1 MAKLTTKELL
11 KKVQKIQITSRKV
24 VNELLGGEYKSV
36 FKGRGMEF
44 DEVREYQ
51 QGDEV
56 RTIDWNV
63 TARTGKPFVKQFIEE
78 REQVLFLMV
87 DLSGSENFGSKEKK
101 KNEMAAELSGLL
113 AFSAIT
119 NNDKV
124 GLLIFTDEVELFIP
138 PDKGEMHALYIIQEV
153 LRFDPKHK
161 GTSISTALEYVS
173 KMLKRRSIL
182 FLISDFLDTNYEQAL
197 KHAAHRHDLIAV
209 TLTDPREQTLPA
221 AGLVELLDAET
232 GEVVLADTTSASTRN
247 HFHQAALMRM
257 EKTKTTLNRLRIDQI
272 HLQTNRDYLSD
283 VIHFFHSRERGLLP

>member
-1 MAKLTTKELL
+1 MAKLTKKELL
-11 KKVQKIQITSRKV
+11 KKVRKIQISSRKV
-24 VNELLGGEYKSV
+24 VTELLGGEYKSV
-36 FKGRGMEF
+36 FKGRGIEF

-87 DLSGSENFGSKEKK
+87 DLSGSSNFGTAKK
-101 KNEMAAELSGLL
+101 RKNEIAAELAGLL

-153 LRFDPKHK
+153 LRFEPKHK
-161 GTSISTALEYVS
+161 GTSISTALKFLS

-197 KHAAHRHDLIAV
+197 KHVAHRHDLIAV
-209 TLTDPREQTLPA
+209 SLTDPREQTLPA
-221 AGLVELLDAET
+221 AGLVELSDAET
-232 GEVVLADTTSASTRN
+232 GEVVLIDTTNASVRN
-247 HFHQAALMRM
+247 RFHQAALMQK
-257 EKTKTTLNRLRIDQI
+257 EKTQAIFHRLQIDPI
-272 HLQTNRDYLSD
+272 YLQTNRDYLSD
-283 VIHFFHSRERGLLP
+283 VIHFFHSRERRLLP